1 MVITFWLLAPGLWLL
16 AAAACDELHSACL
29 RHELR
34 PNVAHV
40 EGSRVEG
47 CPTFKPS
54 SILASQLQA
63 YELFA

>member
-16 AAAACDELHSACL
+16 GAAACDEL
-29 RHELR
+29 
-34 PNVAHV
+34 
-40 EGSRVEG
+40 SRVDG